1 MYIVFRSWIMFI
13 GEEVVEMVVKLYMLE
28 KKMVID
34 LKYLVLMWMFFFSL
48 LVICLGI
55 IWYNNEFV
63 IFFFKFNFFVLLMR
77 VKVYFWIILV
87 RFFVIKIMSGYI
99 RMIIIKKM
107 VLIVRFFV
115 VFFSMLFRINRIL
128 LFRFCW
134 MFSRVFRYRVMLLNY

>member
-34 LKYLVLMWMFFFSL
+34 LKYLVLMCMFFFSL

-107 VLIVRFFV
+107 VLIVRFLV

>member
-87 RFFVIKIMSGYI
+87 RFFVIKIMRGYI

-107 VLIVRFFV
+107 VLIVRFLV

-134 MFSRVFRYRVMLLNY
+134 MFRRVFR

>member
-107 VLIVRFFV
+107 VLIVRFLV

-134 MFSRVFRYRVMLLNY
+134 MFSRVFRYSVMLLNY

>member
-87 RFFVIKIMSGYI
+87 RFFVIKIMRGYI

-107 VLIVRFFV
+107 VLIVRFLV